1 MDGHRPDGR
10 HQGVCQGRHQQY
22 HAPVG
27 YGTGGSTTSSYFRGY
42 NPSSGTSQRPYL
54 QLTYSDSSVW
64 YNNNGTWVQCAA
76 YYNKNGSWI
85 QVMPYYNN
93 GGTWIQV

>member
-1 MDGHRPDGR
+1 MDIDLTDVIKAYVRDGTNSTMR
-10 HQGVCQGRHQQY
+10 LW
-22 HAPVG
+22 G
-27 YGTGGSTTSSYFRGY
+27 YG
-42 NPSSGTSQRPYL
+42 PSSGTSQRPYL

-85 QVMPYYNN
+85 QVIPYYNN
-93 GGTWIQV
+93 GDTWIQV